1 MKLNRGKI
9 AVQFTDQPRKFN
21 AKMSTISRFLRLQ
34 PMRALDSAVWLEE
47 NPPFRRLPMLRA
59 SGHSPF
65 ELSRGDREET
75 PAELSGLPIPF
86 EEWHAIVALRPN
98 ILIEGTECD
107 TERFIG
113 AVTSAS
119 KNVAYDWDGL
129 PPETRTAATVIVRR
143 VDLMGLEEQRQ
154 LLQTLDSEG
163 ARPRQILATSAR
175 PLYPLVEAGRF
186 PADLYYRL
194 NTIRIELGDQPTLG
208 H

>member
-1 MKLNRGKI
+1 
-9 AVQFTDQPRKFN
+9 
-21 AKMSTISRFLRLQ
+21 
-34 PMRALDSAVWLEE
+34 
-47 NPPFRRLPMLRA
+47 MLRV

-65 ELSRGDREET
+65 ELTRADREEP
-75 PAELSGLPIPF
+75 PAELSGLPVPS
-86 EEWHAIVALRPN
+86 EEWRAIVALRPN
-98 ILIEGTECD
+98 ILIEGAECD

-113 AVTSAS
+113 AVTNAS

-129 PPETRTAATVIVRR
+129 PVEPQTAATVVVRR
-143 VDLMGLEEQRQ
+143 VDLLGLEEQRQ

-163 ARPRQILATSAR
+163 ARPRQVIATSAR

-194 NTIRIELGDQPTLG
+194 NTIRIELGDQPALQ